1 MHPCSVHFRH
11 RVLGALVSLLSAE
24 DRLAVLVETKVS
36 DLDVAGVEG
45 DLGLLTVRL
54 LLEQFLNVNAPS
66 AAVDLGDLAL
76 ATLVRATNH
85 LHGVAVADGDAA
97 GEPLSSQFLAQL
109 SGHKLSAGA
118 GGSSEVGL
126 AGLSALAGH
135 VWAKQQNI
143 SMVFPVEAA
152 RRSWNIR
159 GLNSAT
165 LRHAALNDT
174 YWGWSSSFR

>member
-24 DRLAVLVETKVS
+24 NRLAVLVETEVG

-76 ATLVRATNH
+76 ATLVGATDD
-85 LHGVAVADGDAA
+85 LHGVAVTDGDAA
-97 GEPLSSQFLAQL
+97 GKPLGSELLAEL
-109 SGHKLSAGA
+109 SGHQLSTDAGRS
-118 GGSSEVGL
+118 GEVSL
-126 AGLSALAGH
+126 SGLSALAGH
-135 VWAKQQNI
+135 V
-143 SMVFPVEAA
+143 
-152 RRSWNIR
+152 
-159 GLNSAT
+159 
-165 LRHAALNDT
+165 
-174 YWGWSSSFR
+174 